1 MIMAPRRSNIAAGVA
16 RRGLGV
22 AVVSIAVSGG
32 WLGLAGWIEA
42 CGADE
47 ASGQRIVLSTR
58 VEPVAGAQSFTT
70 AVGWN
75 VTLSRALIST
85 GPFYYFAGA
94 PPLVRLLPKRAPE
107 WRWSSAAALLGLG
120 EAFAHPG
127 HYKAGQALG
136 QMLQPW
142 SVDLLAGGADLPV
155 GDGVTGLYRSASFSF
170 TSPPEGPIAFDLS
183 GHAAV
188 VEGAAERAG
197 TPPLRFVATA
207 DLADIERSA
216 ANGYI
221 DGCQFDELDIAGD
234 GRVTVHVTPK
244 IWFDLVDFSELTPA
258 GDAAVEFPPDSQPKI
273 AFALGLAQLS
283 AYEFSFS
290 AP

>member
-1 MIMAPRRSNIAAGVA
+1 
-16 RRGLGV
+16 V
-22 AVVSIAVSGG
+22 AVASIAVSAG
-32 WLGLAGWIEA
+32 WLGLALCIEA

-47 ASGQRIVLSTR
+47 AGGQRIVLSTR
-58 VEPVAGAQSFTT
+58 LEGISGAESFTT
-70 AVGWN
+70 AMGWN

-85 GPFYYFAGA
+85 GPFYYFDGA
-94 PPLVRLLPKRAPE
+94 PPVVRRSRPP
-107 WRWSSAAALLGLG
+107 SAAARWATARAALGLG
-120 EAFAHPG
+120 DALAHPG
-127 HYKAGQALG
+127 HYEAGDALG

-170 TSPPEGPIAFDLS
+170 TTPPEGPIATELN
-183 GHAAV
+183 GHAAI
-188 VEGAAERAG
+188 VEGTAAREGRA
-197 TPPLRFVATA
+197 PLRFVATA

-221 DGCQFDELDIAGD
+221 DGCLFDELDVQGD
-234 GRVTVHVTPK
+234 GRVTVRLTPRV
-244 IWFDLVDFSELTPA
+244 WFDLVDFSELAPV
-258 GDAAVEFPPDSQPKI
+258 GDEPVEFPPDSQPKI